1 MERVE
6 ESEHHRDIY
15 SHLDR
20 EADKTWVHHVAD
32 LDRGDEVH
40 SETYDRPV
48 AVLKH
53 VESLTAMFSEH
64 DFDPSLFWLPERACL
79 PLAALIR
86 RRRSRTSTPLGVAGR

>member
-1 MERVE
+1 MSYVRWRPACSRPQTGRSQRMERVE

-48 AVLKH
+48 AVLNR
-53 VESLTAMFSEH
+53 VEFPHRDVL
-64 DFDPSLFWLPERACL
+64 RA
-79 PLAALIR
+79 
-86 RRRSRTSTPLGVAGR
+86 